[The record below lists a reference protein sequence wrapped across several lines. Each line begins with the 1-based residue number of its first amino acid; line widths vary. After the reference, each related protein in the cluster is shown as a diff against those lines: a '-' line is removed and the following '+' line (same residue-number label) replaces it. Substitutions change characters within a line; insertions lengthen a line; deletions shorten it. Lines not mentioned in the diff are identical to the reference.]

1 MRSLGSPANMMLQA
15 GCGHFSFSQ
24 FEARYVA
31 KWLQKALKA
40 RLPEDAPP
48 AKTVYTS
55 LRNVTESI
63 GF

>member
-1 MRSLGSPANMMLQA
+1 MMLQA
-15 GCGHFSFSQ
+15 GCGHFSFTQ

-48 AKTVYTS
+48 AKTGYIS